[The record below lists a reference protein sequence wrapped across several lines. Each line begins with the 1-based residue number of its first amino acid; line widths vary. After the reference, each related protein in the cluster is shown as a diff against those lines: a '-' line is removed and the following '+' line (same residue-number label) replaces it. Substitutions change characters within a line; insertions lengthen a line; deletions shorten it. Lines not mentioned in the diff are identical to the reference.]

1 MHQMPLSHVQPDLSL
16 IPIEHPRC
24 PGCQNRMMFSFIMP
38 GPSGYDVRTF
48 ECVKCDHIETRMS
61 CSDPMKAG
69 SAGWANSDLNPPK

>member
-1 MHQMPLSHVQPDLSL
+1 
-16 IPIEHPRC
+16 
-24 PGCQNRMMFSFIMP
+24 MMFSFIMP

-69 SAGWANSDLNPPK
+69 SAGWANSDLNPPE